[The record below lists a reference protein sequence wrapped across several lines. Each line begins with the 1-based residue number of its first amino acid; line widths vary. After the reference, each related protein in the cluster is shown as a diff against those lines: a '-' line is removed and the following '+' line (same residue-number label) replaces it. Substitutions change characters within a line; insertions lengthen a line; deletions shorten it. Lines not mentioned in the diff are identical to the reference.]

1 MTRLVGVAA
10 VSLLLTLTA
19 CSAGDGDWSS
29 VERRASAPAS
39 ASPSPPVRPSPS
51 VTAPPSAPAGPRNP
65 STPPRTVM
73 PTPEPLMP
81 SASDRQGDLVRGV
94 RTLVGTV
101 EPGEVCLVLRVG
113 ADRWALVGAAA
124 QRLAS
129 GTVVEV
135 LGTVV
140 SPPPGCH
147 AARALQ
153 VSQVRPR

>member
-1 MTRLVGVAA
+1 
-10 VSLLLTLTA
+10 
-19 CSAGDGDWSS
+19 
-29 VERRASAPAS
+29 
-39 ASPSPPVRPSPS
+39 
-51 VTAPPSAPAGPRNP
+51 
-65 STPPRTVM
+65 
-73 PTPEPLMP
+73 MP

-101 EPGEVCLVLRVG
+101 EPGEVCPVLRVG

-135 LGTVV
+135 RGTVV

-147 AARALQ
+147 ASRALQ